1 MLKYNEEHEWVR
13 LEGDIATIGI
23 SDYAQSQLGDVV
35 YVEVPEVGASMDK
48 GEELCVVESVKAASE
63 IYAPVGGEVVEVNED
78 LEENFS
84 LVNEEPLEGGWIAKI
99 KIADASE
106 LDQLMDEAA
115 YKSHVEGL
123 D

>member
-13 LEGDIATIGI
+13 VDGDIATIGI

-35 YVEVPEVGASMDK
+35 YVEVPEIGATMSK

-63 IYAPVGGEVVEVNED
+63 IYAPVSGEVVEVNND

-84 LVNEEPLEGGWIAKI
+84 LVNEAPLDGGWIAKI
-99 KIADASE
+99 RISDKSE
-106 LDQLMDEAA
+106 IDGLMDEAA
-115 YKSHVEGL
+115 YTSFVEGL